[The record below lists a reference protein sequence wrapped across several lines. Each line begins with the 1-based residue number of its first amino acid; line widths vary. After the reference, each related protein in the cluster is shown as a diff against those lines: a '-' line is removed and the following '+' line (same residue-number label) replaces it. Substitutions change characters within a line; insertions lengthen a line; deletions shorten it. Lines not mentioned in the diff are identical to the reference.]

1 MDRQNRGE
9 LTRLR
14 VVEACVQPFPRQ
26 RRRLAAH
33 RPMSAVLG
41 RPTSGSKSRCSTSDC
56 SPTPRA
62 PTACRSCNSRCGSS
76 NGIVLGLFPFKQ
88 FSREISPATGAFR
101 VPKQFQDEFL
111 MVTDM
116 QQHSPARQKSGYF
129 GVIAIILIVA
139 NDLQRRDMRSARRGV
154 AEVLESNYEC
164 LGAE

>member
-1 MDRQNRGE
+1 
-9 LTRLR
+9 
-14 VVEACVQPFPRQ
+14 
-26 RRRLAAH
+26 
-33 RPMSAVLG
+33 
-41 RPTSGSKSRCSTSDC
+41 
-56 SPTPRA
+56 
-62 PTACRSCNSRCGSS
+62 
-76 NGIVLGLFPFKQ
+76 
-88 FSREISPATGAFR
+88 
-101 VPKQFQDEFL
+101 